1 MSDSLQALLTVAE
14 MAEADRL
21 AVAAGTAGTTLMENA
36 GLAVADAVCI
46 ARPPSAV
53 TVLCGPGNNG
63 GDGFVAARLLE
74 ERGYAV
80 TVLLLG
86 APASLKGEAAE
97 AARRYT
103 GGQEARV
110 RPMTVEALGTPAIVV
125 DAIFGAGLARAVE
138 GTAAEAIDAV
148 NAREGVHVVAVDMPS
163 GVHGDTGLVLGTAI
177 EAEETV
183 TFFRKKPG
191 HLLMPG
197 RRLSGH
203 VTCADIGIPARVLD
217 TIRPQ
222 SFENGPALWR
232 ARFPWPAPEGH
243 KYDRGHCVAVSGGA
257 SFTGAAR
264 LAARGAL
271 RAGAGLVTVASPPD
285 ALAVNAA
292 QLTAIMVR
300 AFAGPKGLADLLSD
314 KRKNALV
321 IGPGCG
327 VGEETALLVEAALRA
342 GPGLVLDAD
351 ALTSFSGKSDKLF
364 SLLSNSCVLTPHEG
378 EFARL
383 FRGLS
388 GSKLTR
394 ARGAARMSH
403 AVMLLKGADSAIAA
417 PDGRAA
423 INANA
428 PAFLAT
434 AGAGDV
440 LGGMVAGLLA
450 QGMPAYEAACAATWL
465 HGEAARAF
473 GPGLIAE
480 DLPEMLPRVLA
491 HLMRM

>member
-1 MSDSLQALLTVAE
+1 MTESNFALLSVAE

-21 AVAAGTAGTTLMENA
+21 AVAAGTSGITLMENA

-63 GDGFVAARLLE
+63 GDGFVAARHLE

-80 TVLLLG
+80 TVLLWG
-86 APASLKGEAAE
+86 ALSALKGEAAE

-110 RPMTVEALGTPAIVV
+110 RAMTVEALGTPAIVV

-138 GTAAEAIDAV
+138 GTAAELIDAV
-148 NAREGVHVVAVDMPS
+148 NAREGIHVVAVDVPS

-203 VTCADIGIPARVLD
+203 VTCADIGIPAQVLEA
-217 TIRPQ
+217 IKPQ
-222 SFENGPALWR
+222 SFENSPALWR
-232 ARFPWPAPEGH
+232 AQFPWPAPDGH

-271 RAGAGLVTVASPPD
+271 RVGAGLVTVASPPD
-285 ALAVNAA
+285 ALEVNAA

-314 KRKNALV
+314 KRKNAVV

-342 GPGLVLDAD
+342 GPSLVLDAD
-351 ALTSFSGKSDKLF
+351 ALTSFSGKSEKLF
-364 SLLSNSCVLTPHEG
+364 SLLNNSCVLTPHEG

-388 GSKLTR
+388 GSKLAR
-394 ARGAARMSH
+394 AREAARMSH
-403 AVMLLKGADSAIAA
+403 AVMLLKGADSVIAA

-440 LGGMVAGLLA
+440 LGGMVAGLIA
-450 QGMPAYEAACAATWL
+450 QGMPAFEAACAATWL

-491 HLMRM
+491 HLMRL